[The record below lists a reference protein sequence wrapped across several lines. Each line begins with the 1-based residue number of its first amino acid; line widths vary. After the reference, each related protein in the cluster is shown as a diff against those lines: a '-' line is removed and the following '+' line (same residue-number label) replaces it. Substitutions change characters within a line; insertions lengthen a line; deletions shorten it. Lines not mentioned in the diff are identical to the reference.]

1 MIGQM
6 QKKTVIFFIFLIFL
20 VVSPTKSGLT
30 AQRPEKPH
38 GEKTP
43 FTNDCNLGVV
53 APNVREQVLMENN
66 IVYVNDGIVAG
77 SIVVNDDSPLSGEVW
92 ARLSGSMDTNTLLGS
107 FDGKWTIIN
116 ENGTFEGSIVGTVS
130 VASISG
136 RFVGRGTHDLEG
148 QKIKGTFEGTVNN
161 YMADLTLNGE
171 LTSHTN
177 VKLKKKMVMNPI
189 VAFVD

>member
-1 MIGQM
+1 MGLM
-6 QKKTVIFFIFLIFL
+6 QKKTVIFFVLLIFL
-20 VVSPTKSGLT
+20 VVSPTESGLT
-30 AQRPEKPH
+30 ARRPDKPQ

-43 FTNDCNLGVV
+43 FTNDCILGVV
-53 APNVREQVLMENN
+53 GPNAGEQVLAENT
-66 IVYVNDGIVAG
+66 IVSVNDGIVAG
-77 SIVVNDDSPLSGEVW
+77 SIVINDDSPLSGEVW
-92 ARLSGSMDTNTLLGS
+92 ARLSGSVDTTTLVGS

-116 ENGTFEGSIVGTVS
+116 ENGTFEGSLVGTVS

-161 YMADLTLNGE
+161 YLVDLTLTGE
-171 LTSHTN
+171 VTAHTN

-189 VAFVD
+189 VAVVD